1 MNPNPP
7 QTLTRLL
14 TERAATDGVALYDRD
29 LPVSYPELLDRSA
42 RLATG
47 LRSLG
52 VGPGDRVAVWLPN
65 VTAWLECLFACARL
79 GAIAL
84 ATNTRF
90 RSAELADIVGR
101 SGAKV
106 LLTWPEFDRTDFAGV
121 LAGCPAESLRG
132 LSAIIAYDER
142 PGAGP
147 AGALPGLPLAI
158 PVHRHADLLRLEPMA
173 DDAAAPDAGCAIFT
187 TSGTTKA
194 PKFVLHDQRTLVSHA
209 FDVVR
214 GWGIDGE
221 SSMLLAPPLCGVF
234 GVANAM
240 AMLAAGRPFAMM
252 PAWDAVQAA
261 AMIDAHRVTHFNASD
276 DAIAQLLAQNDRTP
290 AFPSVRFAGFA
301 AFNPAQADIVERA
314 QARGL
319 TLLGLYGISE
329 IQALFSRHSETDPIE
344 LRKPGGGFPVS
355 PLARV
360 RATDPATRQVLP
372 HGEAGELEFLAPS
385 SRMVEYFG
393 NPEATREAI
402 LDGGWYRSGD
412 LGHTCEDGRFVFLA
426 RLGDSLRLGGFL
438 VSPQEIEESVQEV
451 PGIFE
456 CQVVGATTGGALRPV
471 AFVRMQP
478 GATLDEAAVIAHV
491 GARLARY
498 KVPVRVFAIDAFPV
512 TDGANGT
519 KIQKTRLRDM
529 AQSMLD
535 GAEARP

>member
-1 MNPNPP
+1 MKPNPP
-7 QTLTRLL
+7 PTLTRLL
-14 TERAATDGVALYDRD
+14 TERAATGGVALYDRE
-29 LPVSYPELLDRSA
+29 LPVSYLELLDRSA

-65 VTAWLECLFACARL
+65 VTAWLESLFACARL

-106 LLTWPEFDRTDFAGV
+106 LITWPEFDRTDFAGV

-132 LSAIIAYDER
+132 LSAIVAYDER
-142 PGAGP
+142 SGAGP
-147 AGALPGLPLAI
+147 AGELPGLPLAI

-173 DDAAAPDAGCAIFT
+173 GDAAAPEAGCAIFT

-329 IQALFSRHSETDPIE
+329 IQALFSRHRESDPIE

-360 RATDPATRQVLP
+360 RATDPSTRQVLP

-412 LGHTCEDGRFVFLA
+412 LGHTCADGRFVFLA

-471 AFVRMQP
+471 AFVRMRP

-519 KIQKTRLRDM
+519 KIQKTRLRDL

-535 GAEARP
+535 GAEARR